1 VLIDLAVFDIAG
13 TTVQEYGAVYTA
25 LREAVNAAGAD
36 AGLAQ
41 IERWTGADKH
51 EAVAGLLAGTDPAGG
66 DSAGGDPAGSAD
78 AGDHPRPDP
87 DPDPATVEQVYA
99 DFVRRLTAA
108 YRARPPSP
116 LPGVPAALAELRGR
130 GVKVALTTGFDRAVT
145 DELLAS
151 VGWGDAEAI
160 VDAVVCADEVPA
172 GRPAPY
178 MIYRA
183 MERTGVHDVRRVL
196 VVGDTA
202 LDLLAGTNAGAG
214 FVVGVLSGAGGV
226 AALGA
231 VRHTHLLDGVAQIP
245 GLLL

>member
-1 VLIDLAVFDIAG
+1 M
-13 TTVQEYGAVYTA
+13 
-25 LREAVNAAGAD
+25 
-36 AGLAQ
+36 
-41 IERWTGADKH
+41 
-51 EAVAGLLAGTDPAGG
+51 GG
-66 DSAGGDPAGSAD
+66 PGS
-78 AGDHPRPDP
+78 GRSPSNPGRFSRPH
-87 DPDPATVEQVYA
+87 PATVEDVYA
-99 DFVRRLTAA
+99 DFVDRLTAA

-116 LPGVPAALAELRGR
+116 LPGAPATLAELRELS
-130 GVKVALTTGFDRAVT
+130 VKVALTTGFDRAVT

-151 VGWGDAEAI
+151 LGWGEAV

-196 VVGDTA
+196 IVGDTV

-214 FVVGVLSGAGGV
+214 AVVGVLSGAGGV

-231 VRHTHLLDGVAQIP
+231 VRHTHLLDSVAQVP
-245 GLLL
+245 RLLGGTG

>member
-1 VLIDLAVFDIAG
+1 MLIDLAAFDIAG
-13 TTVQEYGAVYTA
+13 TTVQEHGAVYTA

-36 AGLAQ
+36 ASTAQ
-41 IERWTGADKH
+41 VERWMGADKH
-51 EAVAGLLAGTDPAGG
+51 ESIAGLLADRHPA
-66 DSAGGDPAGSAD
+66 
-78 AGDHPRPDP
+78 
-87 DPDPATVEQVYA
+87 PATVEDVYA
-99 DFVRRLTAA
+99 DFVGRLTAA

-116 LPGVPAALAELRGR
+116 LPGVPATLAALRER

-151 VGWGDAEAI
+151 LGWDDAV

-183 MERTGVHDVRRVL
+183 MERTGVHDVSRVL
-196 VVGDTA
+196 VAGDTV

-214 FVVGVLSGAGGV
+214 AVVGVLSGGGST

-231 VRHTHLLDGVAQIP
+231 VRHTHLLASVAEVLA
-245 GLLL
+245 LLVR